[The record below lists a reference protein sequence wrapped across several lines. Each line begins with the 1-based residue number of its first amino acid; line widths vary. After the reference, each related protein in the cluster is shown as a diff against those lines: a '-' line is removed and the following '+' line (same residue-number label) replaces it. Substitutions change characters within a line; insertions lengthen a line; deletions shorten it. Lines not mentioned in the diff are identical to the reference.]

1 MDLKAV
7 LALLD
12 GEGTNEE
19 KADKIFAAHKADK
32 EPLERSKDKILS
44 EKKDLQAKLEE
55 LSGKADSEREASEA
69 RIKELEDEVG
79 NAGTE
84 EAKKAFDAQLSR
96 EIAKHEAEKKKLA
109 TALEEANGVHS
120 TLLERRR
127 KDLVGLALEGAMT
140 KAGITDPDY
149 REIARKTFLF
159 DHGAS
164 FKPGD
169 DDETP
174 VNTDCFTVS
183 EVFEKLVSTTPAY
196 QKFIPAKN
204 NGGGATGSTGTK
216 PPTANPFT
224 KGKDW
229 NLTEQGRIVKENPTL
244 AARLKAE
251 AGTAS

>member
-19 KADKIFAAHKADK
+19 KADRIFAAHKADK

-69 RIKELEDEVG
+69 RIRELEDEVG
-79 NAGTE
+79 KAGTE

-96 EIAKHEAEKKKLA
+96 EVAKHEAERKKLA
-109 TALEEANGVHS
+109 AALEEANGVHS

-164 FKPGD
+164 FRPGD

-174 VNTDCFTVS
+174 VNADCFTVP

-204 NGGGATGSTGTK
+204 NGGGASGGSHGGPAGKNVMPREKFDAMT
-216 PPTANPFT
+216 PQERMSFT
-224 KGKDW
+224 SKGGKI
-229 NLTEQGRIVKENPTL
+229 G
-244 AARLKAE
+244 
-251 AGTAS
+251 